1 MPTAPPTPVPSSA
14 AMPLS
19 GKPMVAVA
27 ATSAALA
34 PHAIEAALHRTD
46 MHPTPRDHA
55 PPGPVPMAA
64 PTEANVATKLNHNGA
79 GQAVEPLGKSRLSEK
94 PGLDVFKPHPRS
106 PEACG

>member
-1 MPTAPPTPVPSSA
+1 MPLPPASLPAPGSA
-14 AMPLS
+14 ARPLG

-64 PTEANVATKLNHNGA
+64 PTEANVATKVNHNGA
-79 GQAVEPLGKSRLSEK
+79 GQAVGQVGESRWAGKPRA
-94 PGLDVFKPHPRS
+94 DVF
-106 PEACG
+106 